1 MFSRRMNGSNQGQIP
16 RIFLWCSPR
25 VNSTVFE
32 KCMSFVDGV
41 QIWHEPYMVCR
52 QLELLT
58 NPMLMPPYLLQKF
71 EEAQNEVDGGKH
83 EFHGAKLEPID
94 SFSQSWVRGRLE
106 AGERDKKF
114 IFIKDMAAG
123 IVDNLEKLPKGV
135 PCRHTFLIRH
145 PHGYLNSIRKYVM
158 NIYGYT
164 GDPNLF
170 DVTQDNPILHK
181 KNPRDSIHF
190 LWKTVC
196 SKNMDKEPL
205 IIDAD
210 DLINYPHKILPK
222 YFEALGIPYDPKY
235 LKWDSDDSV
244 VKKWKGAME
253 HVLWQK
259 RNGVTSRALA
269 STEFVPGQSSA
280 IPRNELSPDIDQ
292 FVDFLMVGYKEMYK
306 KRIKPE

>member
-1 MFSRRMNGSNQGQIP
+1 
-16 RIFLWCSPR
+16 
-25 VNSTVFE
+25 
-32 KCMSFVDGV
+32 
-41 QIWHEPYMVCR
+41 
-52 QLELLT
+52 
-58 NPMLMPPYLLQKF
+58 
-71 EEAQNEVDGGKH
+71 
-83 EFHGAKLEPID
+83 
-94 SFSQSWVRGRLE
+94 
-106 AGERDKKF
+106 
-114 IFIKDMAAG
+114 
-123 IVDNLEKLPKGV
+123 
-135 PCRHTFLIRH
+135 
-145 PHGYLNSIRKYVM
+145 M

-170 DVTQDNPILHK
+170 DVTQDNPILQK
-181 KNPRDSIHF
+181 KNPRDSMHF

-235 LKWDSDDSV
+235 LKWDSDDKV
-244 VKKWKGAME
+244 VKQWKGAME

-280 IPRNELSPDIDQ
+280 ISRKELTPDIDQ